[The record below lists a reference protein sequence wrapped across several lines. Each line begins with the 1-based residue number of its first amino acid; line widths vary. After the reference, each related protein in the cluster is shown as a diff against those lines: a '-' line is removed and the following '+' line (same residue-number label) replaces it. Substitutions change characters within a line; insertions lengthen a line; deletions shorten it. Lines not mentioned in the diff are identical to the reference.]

1 MTLIE
6 YTVFFFIYKS
16 RLFSVVSMTSY
27 IFMVAFGFSLG
38 SLPSL
43 SGARLIGVN
52 VNVSVN
58 YCLSLAVLA
67 LRPAG
72 DLSRVYTAS
81 LQH

>member
-1 MTLIE
+1 
-6 YTVFFFIYKS
+6 
-16 RLFSVVSMTSY
+16 MTSY

-52 VNVSVN
+52 VSVN
-58 YCLSLAVLA
+58 YCLSLSVLA

-72 DLSRVYTAS
+72 DLSRV
-81 LQH
+81 

>member
-6 YTVFFFIYKS
+6 YTVFFFFLYKS

-52 VNVSVN
+52 VSVN

>member
-1 MTLIE
+1 
-6 YTVFFFIYKS
+6 
-16 RLFSVVSMTSY
+16 MTSY

-43 SGARLIGVN
+43 GGARLIGVN
-52 VNVSVN
+52 MSVN

>member
-1 MTLIE
+1 
-6 YTVFFFIYKS
+6 
-16 RLFSVVSMTSY
+16 MTSY

-52 VNVSVN
+52 VSVN
-58 YCLSLAVLA
+58 YCLSLSVLA

-72 DLSRVYTAS
+72 DLSRVYPAS